1 MTHTMKGKIKM
12 CIVKGYVVNQPE
24 LSFLTSTYPYDK
36 ICRFFVVKN
45 ADNQYVA
52 DIYPIVCF
60 GKLASDVVDKIKPNT
75 FIKVNG
81 LLKDFNYK
89 DYNLTSHR
97 TKVFVAESIDKID
110 KEEIDYTLYEKTY
123 DELIKNNIN
132 VIDLSEFDRLE
143 RTINSKKEVVQC

>member
-1 MTHTMKGKIKM
+1 MTQTRKGKNKM
-12 CIVKGYVVNQPE
+12 CIVKGYVVNQPK
-24 LSFLTSTYPYDK
+24 LSFLTSIYPYDK

-45 ADNQYVA
+45 ADNQYIA

-60 GKLASDVVDKIKPNT
+60 GELASDVMNTIKPNT

-89 DYNLTSHR
+89 DYNLTPHR
-97 TKVFVAESIDKID
+97 TKVFVAYSIEKID
-110 KEEIDYTLYEKTY
+110 SEEIGYTLCEKAY

-132 VIDLSEFDRLE
+132 IIDLSEFDRLE
-143 RTINSKKEVVQC
+143 RTINNKKEVIQC

>member
-1 MTHTMKGKIKM
+1 MD
-12 CIVKGYVVNQPE
+12 
-24 LSFLTSTYPYDK
+24 F
-36 ICRFFVVKN
+36 
-45 ADNQYVA
+45 
-52 DIYPIVCF
+52 
-60 GKLASDVVDKIKPNT
+60 
-75 FIKVNG
+75 
-81 LLKDFNYK
+81 LKDFNYK

-132 VIDLSEFDRLE
+132 IIDLSEFDRLE